1 MHLYFTAL
9 TSFRCHFVHKM
20 PLSIPTN
27 ELHICAKT
35 FEIAW
40 TVQKLLHGLEFFL
53 ALGIQHMQGG
63 AGAILS

>member
-1 MHLYFTAL
+1 
-9 TSFRCHFVHKM
+9 M

-27 ELHICAKT
+27 ELHIRAKT